1 MDSED
6 EARANPAMNIIG
18 AEDEYFE
25 NDIDPSVDDQCSHFQ
40 SIELLKERPTHLLVF
55 LQHVILQFD
64 CAPLL
69 CYLHA
74 DLFRNLS
81 SKEARKHFLDFY
93 HNFLDKGA
101 VLSVQ
106 IPHNVAF
113 ELDRTRPDLFS
124 EEQQKKFVREVQTLQ
139 AQELLVQLDD
149 FRQKRMMG
157 MTPCELEL
165 SELESISSCD
175 RATQEAKERAI
186 AEQLLEKLGEIQ
198 PSICNDEDK
207 GSAMFSAVVS
217 YMKHLGVKSKSTDS
231 KKSRGFFRKK
241 IPGMKKFDDH
251 SKGSNKRFPS
261 ILADTARW
269 IGGSNVEN
277 RACKVETEGE
287 KDRPNSERKNSA
299 GLPGKLD
306 SSQRG
311 GGKPVGG
318 AETAEVSAVTI
329 SITSSGDSNQGD
341 TAQGSVRPDGSGDP
355 SDQGG
360 KGGAVWDPPA
370 PNETPPE
377 EGALESERHGVRL
390 GRSESLCA
398 PDRRRSQKGS
408 SQKGKQLRSRSDVDL
423 QAASKANSLQRAG
436 STTQPATPEPGGV
449 GEPPQSFLLAQ
460 SEEAEPRVSELD
472 LDPPNW
478 REQADP
484 EHLLGLKK
492 TEVKRQEVINEL
504 FITEHAHVRMLNVLH
519 TVFYVPLEREKIM
532 SLDELAAIFPGLED
546 IIEVHNSFYES
557 LKKLRQESNYIVMH
571 IGDNLLNRFDGSEGE
586 WFQKLSSRFSSH
598 QSYALDNIKA
608 RQKKD
613 SKFNSFIL
621 EAESNAQCRRLQLKD
636 IIPIEMQR
644 LTKYPLLLENI
655 AKCTDEPQEKSK
667 IQQAAECCRKILN
680 RVNQTVREMENL
692 LRLNDYQRRLDLSNL
707 KQSNDPLLAE
717 FKNVDLTHRHMIHEG
732 ALTWRVTKEKSV
744 DVQVLL
750 LTDILVLL
758 QKQDDKMVLKCQSKS
773 GSVAQDGKQVLSPII
788 KLNSVFCREV
798 ATDRKA
804 FYVIF
809 TWDCGAQIYELVA
822 QTVSERKNWGELIK
836 NTVEDLKRSG
846 LSVPHDKKVPRPA
859 VLPTSPSYNSPRSPL
874 SLSENGGS
882 AKDPEGPLHH
892 SDKEKDSLSEKA
904 GNAAHLLVDF
914 LTANGIDPYGM
925 SHAPQEKVANEA
937 LQEVLLLK
945 RMLVGSICLS
955 EEGALPP
962 EGTQHAPSPE
972 DEGSEGRAEEEEP
985 AENGRREEEHGSSQS
1000 AGGAPADSEPGGGEG
1015 EESISTPLIL
1025 SHDQAQEVGRRM
1037 ESLERQLQQLKII
1050 EEEYHRL
1057 QDGLSKERLKRERHG

>member
-1 MDSED
+1 M
-6 EARANPAMNIIG
+6 
-18 AEDEYFE
+18 
-25 NDIDPSVDDQCSHFQ
+25 SVVHRHQYSRWLPEKGPWTCGSKP
-40 SIELLKERPTHLLVF
+40 LG
-55 LQHVILQFD
+55 
-64 CAPLL
+64 PLL
-69 CYLHA
+69 TVWLLCWEVVLPQVQ
-74 DLFRNLS
+74 L
-81 SKEARKHFLDFY
+81 
-93 HNFLDKGA
+93 A
-101 VLSVQ
+101 VLVSE
-106 IPHNVAF
+106 VAG
-113 ELDRTRPDLFS
+113 T
-124 EEQQKKFVREVQTLQ
+124 
-139 AQELLVQLDD
+139 
-149 FRQKRMMG
+149 
-157 MTPCELEL
+157 
-165 SELESISSCD
+165 
-175 RATQEAKERAI
+175 
-186 AEQLLEKLGEIQ
+186 
-198 PSICNDEDK
+198 
-207 GSAMFSAVVS
+207 
-217 YMKHLGVKSKSTDS
+217 
-231 KKSRGFFRKK
+231 
-241 IPGMKKFDDH
+241 
-251 SKGSNKRFPS
+251 
-261 ILADTARW
+261 
-269 IGGSNVEN
+269 
-277 RACKVETEGE
+277 GE

-299 GLPGKLD
+299 GLPAKQD

-318 AETAEVSAVTI
+318 AETAEVSTVTI

-398 PDRRRSQKGS
+398 PERRRSQKGS
-408 SQKGKQLRSRSDVDL
+408 SQKGKQPRSRSDVDL

-436 STTQPATPEPGGV
+436 STSQPATPEPGGV
-449 GEPPQSFLLAQ
+449 GEPPQPFLLAQ

-571 IGDNLLNRFDGSEGE
+571 IGATLL
-586 WFQKLSSRFSSH
+586 SR
-598 QSYALDNIKA
+598 
-608 RQKKD
+608 
-613 SKFNSFIL
+613 
-621 EAESNAQCRRLQLKD
+621 
-636 IIPIEMQR
+636 
-644 LTKYPLLLENI
+644 
-655 AKCTDEPQEKSK
+655 
-667 IQQAAECCRKILN
+667 
-680 RVNQTVREMENL
+680 
-692 LRLNDYQRRLDLSNL
+692 
-707 KQSNDPLLAE
+707 
-717 FKNVDLTHRHMIHEG
+717 NVDLTQRHMIHEG

-798 ATDRKA
+798 ATDSQMTRDA
-804 FYVIF
+804 
-809 TWDCGAQIYELVA
+809 AM
-822 QTVSERKNWGELIK
+822 
-836 NTVEDLKRSG
+836 RS
-846 LSVPHDKKVPRPA
+846 
-859 VLPTSPSYNSPRSPL
+859 TSPRSPL

-882 AKDPEGPLHH
+882 VKDPEGPLHH

-937 LQEVLLLK
+937 LQE
-945 RMLVGSICLS
+945 
-955 EEGALPP
+955 
-962 EGTQHAPSPE
+962 
-972 DEGSEGRAEEEEP
+972 
-985 AENGRREEEHGSSQS
+985 GSSKLFT
-1000 AGGAPADSEPGGGEG
+1000 A
-1015 EESISTPLIL
+1015 LL
-1025 SHDQAQEVGRRM
+1025 MRC
-1037 ESLERQLQQLKII
+1037 LERKVFALCWYTHSLPLSLSPSLPGSSKLFTALLMRCLERKVFALFWYTHSLPLSLSPSLPGSSKLFTALLMRCLERKVFALCWYTHSLPLSLSPSLPGSSKLFTALLMRCLERKVFALFWYTHSLPLSLSPSLPGSSKLFTALLMRCLERKVFALFWYTHSLPLSLSPSLPGSSKLFTALLMRCLERKVFALFWYTHSLPLSLSPSLPGSSKLFTALLMRCLERKVFALFWYTHSLPLSLSPSLPGSSKLFTALLMRCLERKVFALFWYTHSLPLSLSPSLPGSSKLFTALLMRCLERKVFALFWYTHSLPLSLSPSLPGSSKLFTALLMRCLERKII

-1057 QDGLSKERLKRERHG
+1057 QDFLGFRWLPQTRVPGAGSACWFESSSQQSLLSAVLDLNRFLSVSSDQVAALLVAGAALVMAVVAVAVVVWIIKKNRDQTQGKTVLRMSDETSNKQAPLGSDSAAAAAAAVVDDAEFTPPSL

>member
-81 SKEARKHFLDFY
+81 NKEARKHFVDFY

-101 VLSVQ
+101 VLRVQ
-106 IPHNVAF
+106 IPLNVAF
-113 ELDRTRPDLFS
+113 ELDRTRPELFS

-165 SELESISSCD
+165 SELESIRSCD
-175 RATQEAKERAI
+175 RATQEARERAI

-198 PSICNDEDK
+198 PSISNDEDK
-207 GSAMFSAVVS
+207 GKIQSSNSSMFSAVVS

-261 ILADTARW
+261 LLADTARW
-269 IGGSNVEN
+269 IGGSS
-277 RACKVETEGE
+277 E

-299 GLPGKLD
+299 GLPAKQD

-318 AETAEVSAVTI
+318 AETAEVSTVTI

-377 EGALESERHGVRL
+377 EGVLESERKRKRHGVRL

-398 PDRRRSQKGS
+398 PERRRSQKGS
-408 SQKGKQLRSRSDVDL
+408 SQKGKQPRSRSDVDL

-436 STTQPATPEPGGV
+436 STSQPATPEPGG
-449 GEPPQSFLLAQ
+449 GEPPQPFLLAQ

-478 REQADP
+478 REQAPP

-532 SLDELAAIFPGLED
+532 SLDELAATFPGLED

-571 IGDNLLNRFDGSEGE
+571 IGDTLLSRFDGSEGE

-598 QSYALDNIKA
+598 QSYALDFIKA

-717 FKNVDLTHRHMIHEG
+717 FKNVDLTQRHMIHEG

-846 LSVPHDKKVPRPA
+846 LSVPQDKKVPRPV
-859 VLPTSPSYNSPRSPL
+859 VLPTSPSYTSPRSPL

-882 AKDPEGPLHH
+882 VKDPEGPLHH

-955 EEGALPP
+955 EEVALPP

-972 DEGSEGRAEEEEP
+972 DEGSEGRGEEEEP
-985 AENGRREEEHGSSQS
+985 AENGRREEERGSSQS

-1037 ESLERQLQQLKII
+1037 ESLERQIQQLKII

-1057 QDGLSKERLKRERHG
+1057 QDGLSKFAMSQHSY

>member
-81 SKEARKHFLDFY
+81 NKEARKHFVEFY
-93 HNFLDKGA
+93 HTFLDKGA
-101 VLSVQ
+101 VLRVQ
-106 IPHNVAF
+106 IPQNVAF
-113 ELDRTRPDLFS
+113 ELDRTRPELFS

-139 AQELLVQLDD
+139 AQELLVQLED

-165 SELESISSCD
+165 SELESIRSCD
-175 RATQEAKERAI
+175 RATQEARERAI

-198 PSICNDEDK
+198 PSISNDEDK
-207 GSAMFSAVVS
+207 GSSMFSAVVS

-261 ILADTARW
+261 LLADTARW

-299 GLPGKLD
+299 GLPAKQD

-318 AETAEVSAVTI
+318 AETAEVSTVTI

-377 EGALESERHGVRL
+377 EGALESE
-390 GRSESLCA
+390 S
-398 PDRRRSQKGS
+398 
-408 SQKGKQLRSRSDVDL
+408 
-423 QAASKANSLQRAG
+423 
-436 STTQPATPEPGGV
+436 PEPGGV
-449 GEPPQSFLLAQ
+449 GEPPQPFLLAQ

-571 IGDNLLNRFDGSEGE
+571 IGATLLSRFDGSEGE

-598 QSYALDNIKA
+598 QSYALDTIKA

-680 RVNQTVREMENL
+680 CVNQTVREMENL
-692 LRLNDYQRRLDLSNL
+692 LRLNDYQRRLDLSSL

-717 FKNVDLTHRHMIHEG
+717 FKNVDLTQRHMIHEG

-809 TWDCGAQIYELVA
+809 SWDCGAQIYELVA

-846 LSVPHDKKVPRPA
+846 LSVPQDKKVPRPA
-859 VLPTSPSYNSPRSPL
+859 VLPTSPSYTSPRSPL

-882 AKDPEGPLHH
+882 VKDPEGPLHH

-955 EEGALPP
+955 EEVALPP

-972 DEGSEGRAEEEEP
+972 DEGSEGRGEEEEP
-985 AENGRREEEHGSSQS
+985 AENGRREEERGSSQS
-1000 AGGAPADSEPGGGEG
+1000 AGGAPANSEPGGGEG

-1037 ESLERQLQQLKII
+1037 ESLERQIQQLKII

-1057 QDGLSKERLKRERHG
+1057 QDGLSKFAMSQHSY

>member
-81 SKEARKHFLDFY
+81 NKEARKHFVDFY

-101 VLSVQ
+101 VLRVQ
-106 IPHNVAF
+106 IPLNVAF
-113 ELDRTRPDLFS
+113 ELDRTRPELFS

-165 SELESISSCD
+165 SELESIRSCD
-175 RATQEAKERAI
+175 RATQEARERAI

-198 PSICNDEDK
+198 PSISNDEDK
-207 GSAMFSAVVS
+207 GKIQSSNSSMFSAVVS

-261 ILADTARW
+261 LLADTARW

-299 GLPGKLD
+299 GLPAKQD

-318 AETAEVSAVTI
+318 AETAEVSTVTI

-377 EGALESERHGVRL
+377 EGVLESE
-390 GRSESLCA
+390 S
-398 PDRRRSQKGS
+398 
-408 SQKGKQLRSRSDVDL
+408 
-423 QAASKANSLQRAG
+423 
-436 STTQPATPEPGGV
+436 PEPGG
-449 GEPPQSFLLAQ
+449 GEPPQPFLLAQ

-478 REQADP
+478 REQAPP

-532 SLDELAAIFPGLED
+532 SLDELAATFPGLED

-571 IGDNLLNRFDGSEGE
+571 IGDTLLSRFDGSEGE

-598 QSYALDNIKA
+598 QSYALDFIKA

-717 FKNVDLTHRHMIHEG
+717 FKNVDLTQRHMIHEG

-846 LSVPHDKKVPRPA
+846 LSVPQDKKVPRPV
-859 VLPTSPSYNSPRSPL
+859 VLPTSPSYTSPRSPL

-882 AKDPEGPLHH
+882 VKDPEGPLHH

-955 EEGALPP
+955 EEVALPP

-972 DEGSEGRAEEEEP
+972 DEGSEGRGEEEEP
-985 AENGRREEEHGSSQS
+985 AENGRREEERGSSQS

-1037 ESLERQLQQLKII
+1037 ESLERQIQQLKII

-1057 QDGLSKERLKRERHG
+1057 QDGLSKFAMSQHSY

>member
-74 DLFRNLS
+74 DLFRNLN
-81 SKEARKHFLDFY
+81 SKEAKKHFVDFY

-101 VLSVQ
+101 VLRVQ
-106 IPHNVAF
+106 IPQNVSF
-113 ELDRTRPDLFS
+113 ELDRTRPELFS

-165 SELESISSCD
+165 SELESIRSCD
-175 RATQEAKERAI
+175 RAMQEARERAI

-207 GSAMFSAVVS
+207 GSSMFSAVVS
-217 YMKHLGVKSKSTDS
+217 YMKHLGVKCKSTDS

-299 GLPGKLD
+299 GLPFKPD
-306 SSQRG
+306 SSQKG
-311 GGKPVGG
+311 GGKPVGV
-318 AETAEVSAVTI
+318 AETGEVSTVTI
-329 SITSSGDSNQGD
+329 SITSSGDSNLVD
-341 TAQGSVRPDGSGDP
+341 TAQGSFRPDGSVDP
-355 SDQGG
+355 SDQGW
-360 KGGAVWDPPA
+360 KGGAVWDPPT

-377 EGALESERHGVRL
+377 EGALESE
-390 GRSESLCA
+390 S
-398 PDRRRSQKGS
+398 
-408 SQKGKQLRSRSDVDL
+408 
-423 QAASKANSLQRAG
+423 
-436 STTQPATPEPGGV
+436 PEPGGV

-519 TVFYVPLEREKIM
+519 TVFYLPLEREKIM
-532 SLDELAAIFPGLED
+532 SLDELTAIFPGLED

-571 IGDNLLNRFDGSEGE
+571 IGETLLSRFDGSEGE

-598 QSYALDNIKA
+598 QSYALDQIKA

-655 AKCTDEPQEKSK
+655 AKCTDEPEEKSK

-692 LRLNDYQRRLDLSNL
+692 LRLNDYQRRLDLSSL

-717 FKNVDLTHRHMIHEG
+717 FKNVDLTQRHMIHEG

-750 LTDILVLL
+750 LSDILVLL
-758 QKQDDKMVLKCQSKS
+758 QKQDDKMLLKCQSKS

-798 ATDRKA
+798 ATDHKA

-809 TWDCGAQIYELVA
+809 TWDSGAQIYELVA

-846 LSVPHDKKVPRPA
+846 LSAPQDRRVSRTA
-859 VLPTSPSYNSPRSPL
+859 VLPTSPSYISPRSPL
-874 SLSENGGS
+874 SLSENGS
-882 AKDPEGPLHH
+882 SVKDPEGPLHH

-904 GNAAHLLVDF
+904 GNAAHLLVEF

-925 SHAPQEKVANEA
+925 THAPQEKVANEA
-937 LQEVLLLK
+937 LQEVLSLK

-955 EEGALPP
+955 EEVALPP
-962 EGTQHAPSPE
+962 GTQHTPSPE
-972 DEGSEGRAEEEEP
+972 DEGSEKGSEGRGEEEEA
-985 AENGRREEEHGSSQS
+985 AENGRREEECGSQS
-1000 AGGAPADSEPGGGEG
+1000 AGGAPADSEPDGGEG
-1015 EESISTPLIL
+1015 EESVSTPLIL
-1025 SHDQAQEVGRRM
+1025 SHDQAQEVRRRVT
-1037 ESLERQLQQLKII
+1037 SLERQLQQLKIV

-1057 QDGLSKERLKRERHG
+1057 QDGLSKFAMSQHSY

>member
-1 MDSED
+1 M
-6 EARANPAMNIIG
+6 
-18 AEDEYFE
+18 
-25 NDIDPSVDDQCSHFQ
+25 
-40 SIELLKERPTHLLVF
+40 LLKRP
-55 LQHVILQFD
+55 
-64 CAPLL
+64 
-69 CYLHA
+69 
-74 DLFRNLS
+74 
-81 SKEARKHFLDFY
+81 
-93 HNFLDKGA
+93 
-101 VLSVQ
+101 
-106 IPHNVAF
+106 
-113 ELDRTRPDLFS
+113 
-124 EEQQKKFVREVQTLQ
+124 
-139 AQELLVQLDD
+139 
-149 FRQKRMMG
+149 
-157 MTPCELEL
+157 
-165 SELESISSCD
+165 SIS
-175 RATQEAKERAI
+175 
-186 AEQLLEKLGEIQ
+186 
-198 PSICNDEDK
+198 NDEDK
-207 GSAMFSAVVS
+207 GSSMFSAVVS

-261 ILADTARW
+261 LLADTARW

-299 GLPGKLD
+299 GLPAKQD

-318 AETAEVSAVTI
+318 AETAEVSTVTI

-377 EGALESERHGVRL
+377 EGVLESERKRKRHGVRL

-398 PDRRRSQKGS
+398 PERRRSQKGS
-408 SQKGKQLRSRSDVDL
+408 SQKGKQPRSRSDVDL

-436 STTQPATPEPGGV
+436 STSQPATPEPGG
-449 GEPPQSFLLAQ
+449 GEPPQPFLLAQ

-478 REQADP
+478 REQAPP

-532 SLDELAAIFPGLED
+532 SLDELAATFPGLED

-571 IGDNLLNRFDGSEGE
+571 IGDTLLSRFDGSEGE

-598 QSYALDNIKA
+598 QSYALDFIKA

-717 FKNVDLTHRHMIHEG
+717 FKNVDLTQRHMIHEG

-846 LSVPHDKKVPRPA
+846 LSVPQDKKVPRPV
-859 VLPTSPSYNSPRSPL
+859 VLPTSPSYTSPRSPL

-882 AKDPEGPLHH
+882 VKDPEGPLHH

-955 EEGALPP
+955 EEVALPP

-972 DEGSEGRAEEEEP
+972 DEGSEGRGEEEEP
-985 AENGRREEEHGSSQS
+985 AENGRREEERGSSQS

-1037 ESLERQLQQLKII
+1037 ESLERQIQQLKII

-1057 QDGLSKERLKRERHG
+1057 QDGLSKFAMSQHSY

>member
-74 DLFRNLS
+74 DLFRNLNN
-81 SKEARKHFLDFY
+81 KEAKKHFVDFY

-101 VLSVQ
+101 VLRVQ
-106 IPHNVAF
+106 IPQNVSF
-113 ELDRTRPDLFS
+113 ELDRTRPELFS

-165 SELESISSCD
+165 SELESIRSCD
-175 RATQEAKERAI
+175 RATQEARERAI

-207 GSAMFSAVVS
+207 GKIQSFNSSMFSAVVS

-269 IGGSNVEN
+269 IGGS
-277 RACKVETEGE
+277 TE
-287 KDRPNSERKNSA
+287 KDRLNTERKNSA
-299 GLPGKLD
+299 LLPVKPD
-306 SSQRG
+306 SSQRS

-318 AETAEVSAVTI
+318 GETGEVSTVTI
-329 SITSSGDSNQGD
+329 SITSSGDSNQVD
-341 TAQGSVRPDGSGDP
+341 TAQGSFRPDGSGDP
-355 SDQGG
+355 SDQGW
-360 KGGAVWDPPA
+360 KGGAVWDPPT

-377 EGALESERHGVRL
+377 EGALESDRKRKRHGVRL

-398 PDRRRSQKGS
+398 PERRRSQKGS
-408 SQKGKQLRSRSDVDL
+408 SQKGKQPRSRSDVDL

-460 SEEAEPRVSELD
+460 SEETEPRVSELD

-519 TVFYVPLEREKIM
+519 TVFYLPLEREKIM

-557 LKKLRQESNYIVMH
+557 LKKLRQQSNYIVMH
-571 IGDNLLNRFDGSEGE
+571 IGETLLSRFNGSEGE

-598 QSYALDNIKA
+598 QSYALDQIKA

-655 AKCTDEPQEKSK
+655 AKCTDEPEEKSQ

-692 LRLNDYQRRLDLSNL
+692 LRLNDYQRRLDLSSL

-717 FKNVDLTHRHMIHEG
+717 FKNVDLTQRHMIHEG

-758 QKQDDKMVLKCQSKS
+758 QKQDDKMLLKCQSKS

-846 LSVPHDKKVPRPA
+846 LSAPQDKRVSRTA
-859 VLPTSPSYNSPRSPL
+859 VLPTSPSYISPRSPL
-874 SLSENGGS
+874 SISENGGS

-892 SDKEKDSLSEKA
+892 SDKEKDSLSEKV

-914 LTANGIDPYGM
+914 LTANGIDPYSM
-925 SHAPQEKVANEA
+925 THAPQEKVASEA
-937 LQEVLLLK
+937 LQEVLSLK

-955 EEGALPP
+955 EEVALPP

-972 DEGSEGRAEEEEP
+972 DEGSEKGSEGRGEEEEA
-985 AENGRREEEHGSSQS
+985 AESGRREEDCGSQS
-1000 AGGAPADSEPGGGEG
+1000 AGGAQANSEPGGEEG
-1015 EESISTPLIL
+1015 EESISTPLVL
-1025 SHDQAQEVGRRM
+1025 SHDQAQEVGRRVA
-1037 ESLERQLQQLKII
+1037 SLERQLQQLKIV

-1057 QDGLSKERLKRERHG
+1057 QDGLSKFAMSQHSY

>member
-1 MDSED
+1 M
-6 EARANPAMNIIG
+6 
-18 AEDEYFE
+18 
-25 NDIDPSVDDQCSHFQ
+25 
-40 SIELLKERPTHLLVF
+40 LLKRP
-55 LQHVILQFD
+55 
-64 CAPLL
+64 
-69 CYLHA
+69 
-74 DLFRNLS
+74 
-81 SKEARKHFLDFY
+81 
-93 HNFLDKGA
+93 
-101 VLSVQ
+101 
-106 IPHNVAF
+106 
-113 ELDRTRPDLFS
+113 
-124 EEQQKKFVREVQTLQ
+124 
-139 AQELLVQLDD
+139 
-149 FRQKRMMG
+149 
-157 MTPCELEL
+157 
-165 SELESISSCD
+165 SIS
-175 RATQEAKERAI
+175 
-186 AEQLLEKLGEIQ
+186 
-198 PSICNDEDK
+198 NDEDK
-207 GSAMFSAVVS
+207 GKIQSSNSSMFSAVVS

-261 ILADTARW
+261 LLADTARW

-299 GLPGKLD
+299 GLPAKQD

-318 AETAEVSAVTI
+318 AETAEVSTVTI

-377 EGALESERHGVRL
+377 EGVLESERKRKRHGVRL

-398 PDRRRSQKGS
+398 PERRRSQKGS
-408 SQKGKQLRSRSDVDL
+408 SQKGKQPRSRSDVDL

-436 STTQPATPEPGGV
+436 STSQPATPEPGG
-449 GEPPQSFLLAQ
+449 GEPPQPFLLAQ

-478 REQADP
+478 REQAPP

-532 SLDELAAIFPGLED
+532 SLDELAATFPGLED

-571 IGDNLLNRFDGSEGE
+571 IGDTLLSRFDGSEGE

-598 QSYALDNIKA
+598 QSYALDFIKA

-717 FKNVDLTHRHMIHEG
+717 FKNVDLTQRHMIHEG

-846 LSVPHDKKVPRPA
+846 LSVPQDKKVPRPV
-859 VLPTSPSYNSPRSPL
+859 VLPTSPSYTSPRSPL

-882 AKDPEGPLHH
+882 VKDPEGPLHH

-955 EEGALPP
+955 EEVALPP

-972 DEGSEGRAEEEEP
+972 DEGSEGRGEEEEP
-985 AENGRREEEHGSSQS
+985 AENGRREEERGSSQS

-1037 ESLERQLQQLKII
+1037 ESLERQIQQLKII

-1057 QDGLSKERLKRERHG
+1057 QDGLSKFAMSQHSY